1 MISLEKNIKK
11 ILVFRNGDIGNT
23 LVAQPFF
30 RLLKEF
36 YPAAALHVVVDNI
49 GKELLKNDPNI
60 DRFFVFNRRRDSL
73 SKQWSLVKQWRKE
86 KYGVSFHLRS
96 GIRNEQLAFFS
107 SIPVRI
113 GFPLKGALQ
122 FLTLKIKK
130 ETVVHHFQ
138 LGRLFLLHF
147 HKHVPVYLPKL
158 YADENEKNKIE
169 KLLREHNLLAGKY
182 VVLHPTGK
190 SVKED
195 NWQLTFYNKIIDLI
209 YDEYKLPCVVIGV
222 GKEREEIERIFKGK
236 NKPMFWF
243 VDDICGKSELIRQ
256 SKFFCGNDSGPFHIA
271 ECWNIPSIVLY
282 RDNPGNYKKW
292 YPLNDNISV
301 PIFHA
306 ELKNENLIIEKM
318 KIIINRWL

>member
-30 RLLKEF
+30 RLLKEY
-36 YPAAALHVVVDNI
+36 YPDAALHVVVDNI

-60 DRFFVFNRRRDSL
+60 DRFFVFNRRKDAL
-73 SKQWSLVKQWRKE
+73 SRQWNLVNLWRNE
-86 KYGVSFHLRS
+86 KYDASFHLRS
-96 GIRNEQLAFFS
+96 GIRNEQLAFLS

-113 GFPLKGALQ
+113 GFSLKGSFQ

-130 ETVVHHFQ
+130 ETVMHHFQ
-138 LGRLFLLHF
+138 LGRLLLMPF
-147 HKHVPVYLPKL
+147 HKNVPVYLPKL
-158 YADENEKNKIE
+158 YVDENEKLKIE
-169 KLLREHNLLAGKY
+169 KLLREYNLTPGKY
-182 VVLHPTGK
+182 VVLHPAGK

-195 NWQLTFYNKIIDLI
+195 NWQLTFYNKIMDLI

-222 GKEREEIERIFKGK
+222 GEEREEIERIFEGK
-236 NKPMFWF
+236 NKPIFWF

-282 RDNPGNYKKW
+282 RDNARNYKKW
-292 YPLNDNISV
+292 YPLNDKTSL

-306 ELKNENLIIEKM
+306 ELKNENLILEKI
-318 KIIINRWL
+318 KIIINRWI